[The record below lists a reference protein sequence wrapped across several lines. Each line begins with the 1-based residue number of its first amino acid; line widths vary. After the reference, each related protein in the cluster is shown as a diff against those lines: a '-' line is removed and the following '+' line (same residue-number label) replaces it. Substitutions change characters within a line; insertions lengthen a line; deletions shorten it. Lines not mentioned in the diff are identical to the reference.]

1 MPLAQMP
8 KAGYAGAMPL
18 FSSANAREMGRL
30 GGLAKRGRRHAS
42 QGSMPDT
49 TPLAT
54 PLNPAVDAFMSARLA
69 RVRAQLDR
77 LDALISE
84 QLDAGKELDP
94 QAIDRLAA
102 ASSKFEE
109 QERRLS
115 NRSLPPT
122 KRGAETPKGSKLGYL
137 LDQM

>member
-1 MPLAQMP
+1 MLITTE
-8 KAGYAGAMPL
+8 
-18 FSSANAREMGRL
+18 NAREFQRRGV
-30 GGLAKRGRRHAS
+30 AKRLENAAKAKQVQPS
-42 QGSMPDT
+42 AEPSTEPSNPPDT
-49 TPLAT
+49 
-54 PLNPAVDAFMSARLA
+54 AFVSARLA

-122 KRGAETPKGSKLGYL
+122 KRGAETPKRNGLALEK
-137 LDQM
+137 M